1 GVKLTLQGPISLQ
14 KESLDNLL
22 KSRPLRLGV
31 LLSGRGSNFLAIADS
46 IRTGKLPGV
55 EIAIV
60 IANIADAP
68 GLAVARNLG
77 LPTNLHISKGRPRAA
92 HDADVAATLRA
103 HHVDYV
109 ILAGYMRLL
118 SPEFIAAFPNRILNI

>member
-1 GVKLTLQGPISLQ
+1 MKDVMLNHEMAEGRPHVRQG
-14 KESLDNLL
+14 
-22 KSRPLRLGV
+22 LRLGI

-77 LPTNLHISKGRPRAA
+77 LPTNLHISKGRPRAD

-109 ILAGYMRLL
+109 I
-118 SPEFIAAFPNRILNI
+118 